1 MMVVDKRKQEIVDD
15 NKIEQMIEKRIAMME
30 QADYTF
36 PQKMAKK
43 DYVIVALVCL
53 ICFVMLIVGAYL

>member
-1 MMVVDKRKQEIVDD
+1 MDKSKQEAVDE
-15 NKIEQMIEKRIAMME
+15 NKMEQMIEQRIEIME
-30 QADYTF
+30 QADYAF

-53 ICFVMLIVGAYL
+53 ICFVMLILGAYL